1 MKKDFMQK
9 INEQAQEYS
18 NNRLRKELKNY
29 ANPDVR
35 YYPMS
40 IATMELK
47 KSIPVQTEY
56 ASVKRIFDTFN
67 KTEDKEFKRKLLW
80 TARLVVRNRI

>member
-1 MKKDFMQK
+1 MRNFVEKL
-9 INEQAQEYS
+9 NEQAQEYS

-40 IATMELK
+40 IASMGLK

>member
-9 INEQAQEYS
+9 LNEQAQEYS
-18 NNRLRKELKNY
+18 NNRLRNELKDY
-29 ANPDVR
+29 ANADKQ

-40 IATMELK
+40 IASMGLK

-80 TARLVVRNRI
+80 TARLVVRNRM

>member
-1 MKKDFMQK
+1 MRNFIEKL
-9 INEQAQEYS
+9 NEQAQEYA
-18 NNRLRKELKNY
+18 NNRLRNEFKDY
-29 ANPDVR
+29 ANADKQ

-40 IATMELK
+40 IASMGLK

-56 ASVKRIFDTFN
+56 ESVKRIFDTFN
-67 KTEDKEFKRKLLW
+67 KTTDREFQKKLLW